1 MQNNPPPKPSFSL
14 KDHLFHRDNIREL
27 TDRIKSV
34 YPSLDHEGFES
45 AIMTALPSL
54 ELKARIDHIA
64 HQFARYIE

>member
-1 MQNNPPPKPSFSL
+1 MNPNPQLKESFSL

-27 TDRIKSV
+27 INRIKSV

-64 HQFARYIE
+64 HQFA